1 MNKYQNNKFSMY
13 NATAVVGGEHADVL
27 ESKPPVKAAYDRF
40 VAGTAR
46 IVECDRI
53 FIVKTAGITVARN
66 SAFNALVNSTLLVGN
81 ALHAMAASQGDDQL
95 KVESHVTSSKLRG
108 MRRNNLQQ
116 RAGTILT
123 LAEEN
128 AEAMKEFGF
137 ESKLVEDLRKAFEE
151 YVTVTGE
158 QSQRRAEVQ
167 AASGALDEAI
177 KEVDGILKDEL
188 DPLMLLLKDENP
200 DLYGQYK
207 AARVIR
213 DIGGR
218 RGSRQETAV
227 VAEAPQVVE
236 AAKAA

>member
-13 NATAVVGGEHADVL
+13 NATTVVGGEHADVL

-66 SAFNALVNSTLLVGN
+66 TATGMLIENTIKVANS
-81 ALHAMAASQGDDQL
+81 LHAMGTATGDDQL
-95 KVESHVTSSKLRG
+95 KVESYITPSKLKQI
-108 MRRNNLQQ
+108 RRNNLQQ

-137 ESKLVEDLRKAFEE
+137 ESKLVEDLRKAFDE

-167 AASGALDEAI
+167 AASGALNEAV
-177 KEVDGILKDEL
+177 KAVDRILKDEL

-218 RGSRQETAV
+218 RGSRQEAVV

-236 AAKAA
+236 AAKVA